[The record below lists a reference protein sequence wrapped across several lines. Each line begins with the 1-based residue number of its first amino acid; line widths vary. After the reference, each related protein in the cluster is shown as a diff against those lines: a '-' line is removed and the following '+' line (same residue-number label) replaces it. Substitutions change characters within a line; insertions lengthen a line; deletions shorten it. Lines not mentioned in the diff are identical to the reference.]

1 MAATKME
8 SVSPILTVDD
18 LSEAL
23 DFYQRTLGFDLAWS
37 WGEPPEMAAV
47 CRDNAEIMLSQRTVA
62 QAMGASRIYL
72 VLRGIDAYYA
82 EVQQAGADIAVPIG
96 DRRYGMRDFRIA
108 DSSGNEI
115 SFGQATVE

>member
-23 DFYQRTLGFDLAWS
+23 EFYQRTLGFDLAWS

-47 CRDNAEIMLSQRTVA
+47 CRNNTEIMLSQCTDA
-62 QAMGASRIYL
+62 QTMGASRIYI
-72 VLRGIDAYYA
+72 VLSGIDAYYA
-82 EVQQAGADIAVPIG
+82 EIQQAGDDIAVPIG
-96 DRRYGMRDFRIA
+96 DRPYGMRDFRIR